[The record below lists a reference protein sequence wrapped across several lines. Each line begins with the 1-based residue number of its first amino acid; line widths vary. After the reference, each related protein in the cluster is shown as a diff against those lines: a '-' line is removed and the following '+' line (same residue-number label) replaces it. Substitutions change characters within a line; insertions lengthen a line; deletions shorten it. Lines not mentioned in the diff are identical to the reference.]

1 VTVHSYEVVRRPIIT
16 EKNTLL
22 NTEGK
27 YIFEVALAANKM
39 DVKRAVHEAFGVQVT
54 EVNIINVKGKLK
66 RSPGRRRTEGRTRAW
81 KKAIVTLAPGER
93 IELYEGV

>member
-1 VTVHSYEVVRRPIIT
+1 VNSYEVLRRPVIT

-27 YIFEVALAANKM
+27 YIFEIAREANKL
-39 DVKRAVHEAFGVQVT
+39 DVKRAVEEIFKV
-54 EVNIINVKGKLK
+54 EVLAVNVINVHGKQR
-66 RSPGRRRTEGRTRAW
+66 RSLGRRRTPGVTQSW
-81 KKAIVTLAPGER
+81 KKAIVTLKPGDR

>member
-1 VTVHSYEVVRRPIIT
+1 MHSYEVIRRPVIT

-27 YIFEVALAANKM
+27 YLFEVAKDANKM
-39 DVKRAVHEAFGVQVT
+39 DVKRAVE
-54 EVNIINVKGKLK
+54 EVFKVDVEKVNVINVRGKQR
-66 RSPGRRRTEGRTRAW
+66 RSPGRVRTAGMTRSW
-81 KKAIVTLAPGER
+81 KKAIVTLRAGQR